1 MKKLKTI
8 SEQVYDYII
17 EKIIQGEFA
26 PGQRLT
32 EADLLQELDISR
44 TPIRDAFLQLASDG
58 VLVSVPRKGY
68 FIKEYDEQTTNEDWA
83 IIARLD
89 AYAVE
94 LAIDNLTEEDF
105 SAMQECIDKMD
116 AAIEQN
122 DIAEYNTMQHKFH
135 DIYLEKCSNKR
146 LIELLHSVLHGV
158 SRASAFLSLIEGVQG
173 SAKIINESHKEILRL
188 FRKKD
193 LAALTEIITDHWT
206 NSTYGTIA

>member
-68 FIKEYDEQTTNEDWA
+68 FIKEYYEQTTNEDWA